1 MHIWVDGDACPYV
14 IKDLLYRA
22 ANRWQIALTL
32 VANQLLR
39 TPASPYIHVL
49 RVPLGFDVADH
60 TIVQHVHAGDLVV
73 TADIPLAAQVVEKGA
88 HALNPRGQLYT
99 PENIQEYLTMRHV
112 MDELRQSGVNTGG
125 PSPFSPRDRQAFA
138 NQLDRLLARSGK
150 TGSDALG

>member
-1 MHIWVDGDACPYV
+1 MHIWVDADACPYV

-32 VANQLLR
+32 VANQPLR

-73 TADIPLAAQVVEKGA
+73 TADIPLAAQVVDKGA

-138 NQLDRLLARSGK
+138 NQLDRLLARSGE